1 MNSAIAAFFAFGACF
16 GLATYSIRHLFSE
29 GPTRP
34 GMQASRNFLDGRFMW
49 VLICS
54 SLWPL
59 MALTGV
65 HSVWRLAR
73 TRAPASRA
81 RIR

>member
-1 MNSAIAAFFAFGACF
+1 MTAAIAAFFVLGACF
-16 GLATYSIRHLFSE
+16 GLATWSNRHLFSE

-34 GMQASRNFLDGRFMW
+34 GMQAPSSFLDSRFMW

-54 SLWPL
+54 TLWPL

-73 TRAPASRA
+73 ARAPAPRD
-81 RIR
+81 RMR